1 MTFNPKIRNWL
12 IAAALLLG
20 ALLGALTVIAPAN
33 KNSAAVTEAQTSAP
47 NLAAPVVSWVNKPVT
62 NERGRLSMTF
72 KIEAS
77 APLRTLQVRI
87 KPIVKLPGVLMD
99 EDTRDIPTWLLGQKT
114 VNWDGEMDL
123 TASPMA
129 GNPVTL
135 EIVAVD
141 EDKRKAVSAPIS
153 VTLPEKAFT
162 SEIARS
168 INIVRKDLQKDPS
181 KRTDSLRTLALIL
194 QQRKY
199 FDAGLDDSDLT
210 LLTLRSA
217 AVRIALDQTDTGLSS
232 ALDLLWHA
240 AVLFEQNQVRVADK
254 VTPVQKN

>member
-1 MTFNPKIRNWL
+1 MTFNSSLGKWL
-12 IAAALLLG
+12 AATALLLG
-20 ALLGALTVIAPAN
+20 ALWGGYAFLGQGNTQASGTTTE
-33 KNSAAVTEAQTSAP
+33 NSSEIT
-47 NLAAPVVSWVNKPVT
+47 NLAAPVITWVNKPIT
-62 NERGRLSMTF
+62 NERSHLSMTF

-87 KPIVKLPGVLMD
+87 KPIVKLPGVLLD

-114 VNWDGEMDL
+114 INWDGEMDL

-129 GNPVTL
+129 GNPVTM

-141 EDKRKAVSAPIS
+141 EDKRKAISTPIA
-153 VTLPEKAFT
+153 VTLPEKIFT
-162 SEIARS
+162 NEIARS
-168 INIVRKDLQKDPS
+168 ISIVRKDLQKDPT
-181 KRTDSLRTLALIL
+181 KRNESLRTLALIL

-199 FDAGLDDSDLT
+199 FDEGDNDLT

-217 AVRIALDQTDTGLSS
+217 AVRIALDQSDTGLSS